1 MFKLIY
7 FITLFKTMVHD
18 KIQLSIKEVR
28 KREEKL
34 KGIKKDMRAE
44 EKIED
49 EQYQDLKRGLKEM
62 RLQVKDLEDD
72 ALEDLQKS
80 EFYNELRELRLK
92 AEEGLAQER
101 ENLFKLL
108 EQLPL
113 KPFEIDVKDE
123 EGMVK
128 IQATPVMRIFVN
140 GKEIKNKV

>member
-1 MFKLIY
+1 
-7 FITLFKTMVHD
+7 MVHD
-18 KIQLSIKEVR
+18 KIQLAIKEVR

-62 RLQVKDLEDD
+62 RLQVKDLEDE

-80 EFYNELRELRLK
+80 EFYNELRDLRLK

-108 EQLPL
+108 GEVPL

-128 IQATPVMRIFVN
+128 IQAAPAMRIFVN